1 LVGLNVFSDNQDTSF
16 LDALSKDVNI
26 SSNSWGVPSWYV
38 VQDPRYDD
46 VIASASKDGTIF
58 VFAAGNDRSTHFIN
72 DNGEIFYFGN
82 ANNSSLLNNKY
93 TIVVAAMDANGT
105 YSSYSNFGD
114 DVLVAAPAGEFGNE
128 YPAIVTTDLTG
139 LDYEFDSVGHEYSTR
154 FDVKGNEDG
163 NYTKRMNGTSAATPM
178 VSGIVALM
186 LNANPNLTYRDVK
199 YILAHTARKIDE
211 NNSDWNQ
218 NAAGLWFNPSYGFG
232 LVNAG
237 KAVEM
242 AKSFSLLPSEVDTQ
256 LYDINTSLDIPDN
269 NSTGV
274 SVDINVDENISI
286 EYVNVWVTVYKTD
299 DTEDENHPLYLSDLE
314 IDLISP
320 NGIISKLSYG
330 GHYVTVGNDY
340 TNNNLIDKRYGTNKF
355 LDEYSKGTWKLVV
368 KDLNSGYVGKLTNVK
383 LKIYGHNN

>member
-1 LVGLNVFSDNQDTSF
+1 
-16 LDALSKDVNI
+16 
-26 SSNSWGVPSWYV
+26 
-38 VQDPRYDD
+38 
-46 VIASASKDGTIF
+46 
-58 VFAAGNDRSTHFIN
+58 
-72 DNGEIFYFGN
+72 
-82 ANNSSLLNNKY
+82 
-93 TIVVAAMDANGT
+93 
-105 YSSYSNFGD
+105 
-114 DVLVAAPAGEFGNE
+114 
-128 YPAIVTTDLTG
+128 
-139 LDYEFDSVGHEYSTR
+139 
-154 FDVKGNEDG
+154 
-163 NYTKRMNGTSAATPM
+163 
-178 VSGIVALM
+178 VALM

-218 NAAGLWFNPSYGFG
+218 NVAGLWFNPSYGFG

-286 EYVNVWVTVYKTD
+286 EYVNAWVSIPDHTF
-299 DTEDENHPLYLSDLE
+299 PGDLE
-314 IDLISP
+314 IDLVSP
-320 NGIISKLSYG
+320 SGTVSRLSYG
-330 GHYVTVGNDY
+330 GKYYVSGTLN
-340 TNNNLIDKRYGTNKF
+340 DKRYGTNKF

-368 KDLNSGYVGKLTNVK
+368 KDLNSENVGKLTNVK